1 MGKVAS
7 HRGKLKSSERQQKVL
22 KAMRGAGWLT
32 GMDISMLT
40 FIPNPAEAISALR
53 ANGVKIEKRAVPGE
67 RYVQWRL
74 KR

>member
-1 MGKVAS
+1 
-7 HRGKLKSSERQQKVL
+7 
-22 KAMRGAGWLT
+22 MRGAGWLT